1 VTIITAS
8 LGGFYALHVRD
19 LYDQARVLPGVSP
32 RRTPLREEMRTAE
45 VTADTLLFG
54 SLALAVG
61 TTLLAFQIDWRD
73 HETRREHVRVRS
85 RGVNIARAGHARRSW
100 W

>member
-1 VTIITAS
+1 VTVLTAS

-32 RRTPLREEMRTAE
+32 RRTPLRDEMRTAE
-45 VTADTLLFG
+45 VTADTLLVG

-61 TTLLAFQIDWRD
+61 TALLAFQIDWRRP
-73 HETRREHVRVRS
+73 TATREHVRLRTP
-85 RGVNIARAGHARRSW
+85 GLNIARAGDARRSW